1 MPVKTG
7 YDAKRAVKGFT
18 LLILVYL
25 AVVYLIPK
33 PAAVKPEGWRLTGI
47 FLATIVGSVVE
58 PIPAGALVLI
68 AVTLSAVSHS
78 QTTQQALG
86 GYSDPTG
93 WLVLTAFIISRAL
106 IKCGLARRIALNFV
120 RLFGRRGG
128 G

>member
-1 MPVKTG
+1 MDVNHAA
-7 YDAKRAVKGFT
+7 DRKRMLRGFA
-18 LLILVYL
+18 ILVAVYL
-25 AVVYLIPK
+25 VVVYLIPK

-47 FLATIVGSVVE
+47 FLATIVGSVIE

-68 AVTLSAVSHS
+68 AITLTAVSHAL
-78 QTTQQALG
+78 TTQQALG

-120 RLFGRRGG
+120 RLF
-128 G
+128 